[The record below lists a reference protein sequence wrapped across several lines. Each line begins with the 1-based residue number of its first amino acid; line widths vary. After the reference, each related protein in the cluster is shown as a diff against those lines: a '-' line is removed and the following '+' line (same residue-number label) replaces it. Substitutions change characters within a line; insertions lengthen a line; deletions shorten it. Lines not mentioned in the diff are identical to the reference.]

1 MVSATEQEAVANCTI
16 IIVVFMCNSYS
27 VAVQAFCNMIF
38 SKKRPQKKKL
48 LVLSVMGGCNGSK
61 FE

>member
-38 SKKRPQKKKL
+38 SKKRPQPKTL
-48 LVLSVMGGCNGSK
+48 IGALSNRL
-61 FE
+61 

>member
-1 MVSATEQEAVANCTI
+1 MVSATEQEVVANCTI

-38 SKKRPQKKKL
+38 SKKRPQPKTFIGA
-48 LVLSVMGGCNGSK
+48 LSNRL
-61 FE
+61 